1 MTRAEGDARFD
12 RERLAEL
19 TRAELDRFRDARPRS
34 AELHREAEKTLIGG
48 VPMNWMN
55 KWATAAPIAGDPR
68 GFPLFIESAQGAEL
82 IDVDG
87 HRYVDFCLGDT
98 GAMTG
103 HSPEPVVEALRRR
116 AAHGFTF
123 MLPSRQ
129 SIDASR
135 ILAERFGLPQWQ
147 FTVSATDANRFSIRL
162 ARRMTS
168 RRKVLIFDHCYHGSV
183 DESFASIDA
192 EGNVVERA
200 FNMGAPVPLDATT
213 RVVAFNDLAGLER
226 ELAHGDV
233 ACVITEPA
241 LTNVGIVLPQP
252 GFHEGL
258 RELTRKAGVL
268 LIVDETHTIS
278 VGPGGYTAR
287 EGLEPDILTIGKAVA
302 SGLPAGAYGISEEL
316 ASSIM
321 GDLDLEETLTE
332 GIGTGGTLAGNAL
345 TAELIAVTL
354 SEVLTDAA
362 FQHMIELAARWADG
376 VEEIIKRQRL
386 PWMVTVLGARAEY
399 AFTPEVPVN
408 GAQLAAVGDEHLER
422 YLRIA
427 LINRGV
433 LTTPFHNMALVSPET
448 AVEDVDLHTR
458 ALDEAITALLTPP

>member
-1 MTRAEGDARFD
+1 MTRAEPEMRID
-12 RERLAEL
+12 RGQLAEL
-19 TRAELDRFRDARPRS
+19 TSAELDSFRAARPRS
-34 AELHREAEKTLIGG
+34 AELHQEAEKTLIGG

-68 GFPLFIESAQGAEL
+68 GFPIVIERAQGAEL
-82 IDVDG
+82 VDVDG
-87 HRYVDFCLGDT
+87 HRYADFCLGDT

-103 HSPEPVVEALRRR
+103 HSPKPVVEALARR
-116 AAHGFTF
+116 APYGFTF
-123 MLPSRQ
+123 MLPSPQ
-129 SIDASR
+129 SIEASR
-135 ILAERFGLPQWQ
+135 ILAERFGLPQWH

-162 ARRMTS
+162 ARRLTN
-168 RRKVLIFDHCYHGSV
+168 RRKVLVFDHCYHGSV
-183 DESFASIDA
+183 DEAFATIDG
-192 EGNVVERA
+192 EGNVVERD
-200 FNMGAPVPLDATT
+200 FNMGAPVPVAETT
-213 RVVAFNDLAGLER
+213 RVVPFNDLASLER
-226 ELAHGDV
+226 ELARGDI

-252 GFHEGL
+252 GFHQGL

-278 VGPGGYTAR
+278 AGPGGYTAR

-316 ASSIM
+316 ASSIA
-321 GDLDLEETLTE
+321 GNPDLEETLTE

-354 SEVLTDAA
+354 SEVLTDEA
-362 FQHMIELAARWADG
+362 FKGMIELAARWADG
-376 VEEIIKRQRL
+376 VEEIIKRNRL
-386 PWMVTVLGARAEY
+386 PWTVTVLGARAEY

-408 GAQLAAVGDEHLER
+408 GAQLAAVGDERLER

-433 LTTPFHNMALVSPET
+433 ITTPFHNMALISPAT
-448 AVEDVDLHTR
+448 GVKDVDLHTR
-458 ALDEAITALLTPP
+458 ALDEAVTTLLHPP

>member
-1 MTRAEGDARFD
+1 MTRTEPEVRID
-12 RERLAEL
+12 RRRLAEL
-19 TRAELDRFRDARPRS
+19 TEIELDRFRAARPRS

-68 GFPLFIESAQGAEL
+68 GFPIFIESAQGAEL
-82 IDVDG
+82 VDVDD

-103 HSPEPVVEALRRR
+103 HSPQPIVEALGRR
-116 AAHGFTF
+116 APHGFTF
-123 MLPSRQ
+123 MLPTPQ
-129 SIDASR
+129 SIEASR
-135 ILAERFGLPQWQ
+135 ILAERFGLAQWH

-162 ARRMTS
+162 ARRMTN
-168 RRKVLIFDHCYHGSV
+168 RRKILIFDHCYHGSV
-183 DESFASIDA
+183 DESFAGLDA
-192 EGNVVERA
+192 EGNVVGRD
-200 FNMGAPVPLDATT
+200 FNMGAPVPLAETT

-226 ELAHGDV
+226 ELAQGDV

-252 GFHEGL
+252 GFHQVL
-258 RELTRKAGVL
+258 RELTRKAGAL

-278 VGPGGYTAR
+278 AGPGGYTAR
-287 EGLEPDILTIGKAVA
+287 EGLDPDILTIGKAVA

-316 ASSIM
+316 ASTIT
-321 GDLDLEETLTE
+321 GNADLEETLTE
-332 GIGTGGTLAGNAL
+332 GIGTGGTLAGNGL

-362 FQHMIELAARWADG
+362 FKGMIELAARWAEG
-376 VEEIIKRQRL
+376 VEAIIQRNRL
-386 PWMVTVLGARAEY
+386 PWTVTVLGARAEY

-433 LTTPFHNMALVSPET
+433 ITTPFHNMALVSPAT
-448 AVEDVDLHTR
+448 AVKDVDLHTR
-458 ALDEAITALLTPP
+458 ALDEAVTTLLSS

>member
-1 MTRAEGDARFD
+1 
-12 RERLAEL
+12 
-19 TRAELDRFRDARPRS
+19 
-34 AELHREAEKTLIGG
+34 
-48 VPMNWMN
+48 
-55 KWATAAPIAGDPR
+55 
-68 GFPLFIESAQGAEL
+68 
-82 IDVDG
+82 
-87 HRYVDFCLGDT
+87 
-98 GAMTG
+98 
-103 HSPEPVVEALRRR
+103 
-116 AAHGFTF
+116 
-123 MLPSRQ
+123 
-129 SIDASR
+129 
-135 ILAERFGLPQWQ
+135 
-147 FTVSATDANRFSIRL
+147 
-162 ARRMTS
+162 
-168 RRKVLIFDHCYHGSV
+168 
-183 DESFASIDA
+183 
-192 EGNVVERA
+192 
-200 FNMGAPVPLDATT
+200 
-213 RVVAFNDLAGLER
+213 LAGLER
-226 ELAHGDV
+226 ELARGDI

-278 VGPGGYTAR
+278 AGPGGYTAR

-316 ASSIM
+316 ASSIK

-376 VEEIIKRQRL
+376 VEEIIKRQQL

-458 ALDEAITALLTPP
+458 ALDEAITALLTAP

>member
-1 MTRAEGDARFD
+1 MSPAEARPKVD
-12 RERLAEL
+12 SERLAKL
-19 TRAELDRFRDARPRS
+19 TQVELDRFREARPRS
-34 AELHREAEKTLIGG
+34 AELHRQAERTLIGG
-48 VPMNWMN
+48 VPMSWMN

-68 GFPLFIESAQGAEL
+68 GFPIFIEMAQGASL

-103 HSPEPVVEALRRR
+103 HSPKPVVGALHKR

-123 MLPSRQ
+123 MLPSLQ
-129 SIDASR
+129 SIEASR
-135 ILAERFGLPQWQ
+135 ILAERFGLAQWQ

-162 ARRMTS
+162 ARRLTN
-168 RRKVLIFDHCYHGSV
+168 RRKVLVFDHCYHGSV
-183 DESFASIDA
+183 DESFAGIDA
-192 EGNVVERA
+192 EGNLVERD
-200 FNMGAPVPLDATT
+200 FNMGAPVPLAETT

-252 GFHEGL
+252 GFHQGL

-278 VGPGGYTAR
+278 AGPGGYTAR

-316 ASSIM
+316 ASGIT
-321 GDLDLEETLTE
+321 GNPDLEETLTE

-362 FQHMIELAARWADG
+362 FQGMIELAARWADG
-376 VEEIIKRQRL
+376 VEEIIMRNRL
-386 PWMVTVLGARAEY
+386 PWIVTVLGARAEY

-433 LTTPFHNMALVSPET
+433 ITTPFHNMALVSPAT
-448 AVEDVDLHTR
+448 SAKDVDLHTR
-458 ALDEAITALLTPP
+458 ALDEAVAALLSP